1 MNVPQTPSRFL
12 IAATAAYA
20 PAWLAL
26 WFAWLSIRTLPSWL
40 PAVGFSL
47 ALAVAAP
54 WLVFAWKSR
63 RTRPRLGLAI
73 ASVAYI
79 FVWHWC
85 VFMADLLDW
94 PHLSRSSAQFG
105 LAILFFIGLA
115 WVVWGLERAS
125 ERYQRRR
132 RIATA
137 DGAGGELAASAG
149 SSAASGAGVS
159 TRPAMTSHA
168 SLADTPGATARVWNP
183 LDPYAWYYGRSSR
196 KLNQSLTAL
205 LGYTILFF
213 LAVMLLN
220 QTRGCQEVYEL
231 PAGGGQVKQ
240 LAQTVRIQKVIRK
253 KFVVNPYSGIK
264 FEVPPIDEVKLQL
277 TEITEH
283 AYTVGYGEGA
293 GAGFAGGTSKG
304 KVRLIRLEYAGGDWD
319 LNFGVG
325 ADLNMLV
332 EYGVRTQQKIADQT
346 ESRTIMD
353 LKAFPAGKAP
363 PVMFLTGQK
372 SISVTTGEIKVL
384 QQYLNEKH
392 GMIFASNGGS
402 GQFHQQFLALMN
414 QVAPDVR
421 PVPVPLDDAIH
432 TIPYRLAAVP
442 IVAPHGGRE
451 SLGWYKDGR
460 WICYYHPGDI
470 SDAWCDDHA
479 GVSAEVWE
487 ACYQLGVNVLFYAH
501 AEHSKWMSAK
511 QQTP

>member
-1 MNVPQTPSRFL
+1 
-12 IAATAAYA
+12 
-20 PAWLAL
+20 
-26 WFAWLSIRTLPSWL
+26 
-40 PAVGFSL
+40 
-47 ALAVAAP
+47 
-54 WLVFAWKSR
+54 
-63 RTRPRLGLAI
+63 
-73 ASVAYI
+73 
-79 FVWHWC
+79 
-85 VFMADLLDW
+85 
-94 PHLSRSSAQFG
+94 
-105 LAILFFIGLA
+105 
-115 WVVWGLERAS
+115 
-125 ERYQRRR
+125 
-132 RIATA
+132 
-137 DGAGGELAASAG
+137 
-149 SSAASGAGVS
+149 
-159 TRPAMTSHA
+159 
-168 SLADTPGATARVWNP
+168 
-183 LDPYAWYYGRSSR
+183 
-196 KLNQSLTAL
+196 
-205 LGYTILFF
+205 
-213 LAVMLLN
+213 
-220 QTRGCQEVYEL
+220 
-231 PAGGGQVKQ
+231 VKQ
-240 LAQTVRIQKVIRK
+240 LPQTVRIQKVIRK

-277 TEITEH
+277 NEITEH

-346 ESRTIMD
+346 ESRAIMD

-479 GVSAEVWE
+479 GVAAEVWE

>member
-1 MNVPQTPSRFL
+1 MNASQPPSRFL
-12 IAATAAYA
+12 IAATAVYA
-20 PAWLAL
+20 PVWLAL
-26 WFAWLSIRTLPSWL
+26 WFAWLSIRTLPGWL
-40 PAVGFSL
+40 AAVGVSV
-47 ALAVAAP
+47 ALVLAAP
-54 WLVFAWKSR
+54 WLWNAWKSLGP
-63 RTRPRLGLAI
+63 RPVFVLAV
-73 ASVAYI
+73 ASVAFI

-85 VFMADLLDW
+85 VFMADLMDW
-94 PHLSRSSAQFG
+94 PNLSRSSAQFG
-105 LAILFFIGLA
+105 LAALFFIGLA
-115 WVVWGLERAS
+115 WVVWGLEKAS
-125 ERYQRRR
+125 DRYQRRR
-132 RIATA
+132 RLAV
-137 DGAGGELAASAG
+137 AGQVASSPAESGPAAGIDTRAMPARPGMEGE
-149 SSAASGAGVS
+149 SAAS
-159 TRPAMTSHA
+159 
-168 SLADTPGATARVWNP
+168 TARIWNP
-183 LDPYAWYYGRSSR
+183 RDPYAWYYGRSSR

-220 QTRGCQEVYEL
+220 QTQGCQEVYEL

-240 LAQTVRIQKVIRK
+240 LPQTVRIQKVIRK

-277 TEITEH
+277 NEITEH
-283 AYTVGYGEGA
+283 AYTVGYGEGT

-325 ADLNMLV
+325 ADLNMNV
-332 EYGVRTQQKIADQT
+332 EYGLRTKQKIAEQT

-384 QQYLNEKH
+384 QQYVNEKH

-414 QVAPDVR
+414 QVVPDIR
-421 PVPVPLDDAIH
+421 PVPVPLDAPIH

-442 IVAPHGGRE
+442 IVAPPGGRE
-451 SLGWYKDGR
+451 SLGLFIDGR

>member
-1 MNVPQTPSRFL
+1 MNASKPTSRFL
-12 IAATAAYA
+12 IAATAIYA
-20 PAWLAL
+20 PVWLAL
-26 WFAWLSIRTLPSWL
+26 WLAWLSIRTLPAWL
-40 PAVGFSL
+40 AAVGFSL
-47 ALAVAAP
+47 SLAVAAP
-54 WLVFAWKSR
+54 WLLEAWKSR
-63 RTRPRLGLAI
+63 RTRPRFGLAV
-73 ASVAYI
+73 ASVAYV
-79 FVWHWC
+79 FVWHWF
-85 VFMADLLDW
+85 VFMADVLDL
-94 PHLSRSSAQFG
+94 PHLSRTSAQFG
-105 LAILFFIGLA
+105 LAALFFIGLA
-115 WVVWGLERAS
+115 WVIWGLERAS
-125 ERYQRRR
+125 DRYQRRR
-132 RIATA
+132 RAEAAEQTVIARPTTEA
-137 DGAGGELAASAG
+137 E
-149 SSAASGAGVS
+149 SS
-159 TRPAMTSHA
+159 PATS
-168 SLADTPGATARVWNP
+168 RVWNP
-183 LDPYAWYYGRSSR
+183 LDPFAWYYGRSSR
-196 KLNQSLTAL
+196 KLNQSLTVL
-205 LGYTILFF
+205 LSYTILFF

-277 TEITEH
+277 NEITEH

-479 GVSAEVWE
+479 GVAAEVWE

>member
-1 MNVPQTPSRFL
+1 MVPLRSAPRWLTIS
-12 IAATAAYA
+12 TVVYA
-20 PAWLAL
+20 LAWVGL
-26 WFAWLSIRTLPSWL
+26 WFAWLMIRTLPTWVPTLGFSTSLIVVAPWL
-40 PAVGFSL
+40 WLAWNVRRERPRFSL
-47 ALAVAAP
+47 AIGSIAYVFVWQWCIYITDLLALEATS
-54 WLVFAWKSR
+54 KSIFQI
-63 RTRPRLGLAI
+63 GLA
-73 ASVAYI
+73 A
-79 FVWHWC
+79 
-85 VFMADLLDW
+85 
-94 PHLSRSSAQFG
+94 
-105 LAILFFIGLA
+105 LFFIGLA
-115 WVVWGLERAS
+115 WVVWGVERAS
-125 ERYQRRR
+125 AHYQQLRL
-132 RIATA
+132 AAA
-137 DGAGGELAASAG
+137 DGHVVERALKPLVEDE
-149 SSAASGAGVS
+149 
-159 TRPAMTSHA
+159 R
-168 SLADTPGATARVWNP
+168 SLPRSVGRIWNP
-183 LDPYAWYYGRSSR
+183 LDPYAWYYGRHSR
-196 KLNQSLTAL
+196 KLNQSLSAL
-205 LGYTILFF
+205 LGYSILFG
-213 LAVMLLN
+213 LSVLILS
-220 QTRGCQEVYEL
+220 QTRGCQEIYEL

-277 TEITEH
+277 NEITEH
-283 AYTVGYGEGA
+283 AYTVGYGEGQ

-332 EYGVRTQQKIADQT
+332 EYGVRTQQKIAEQT

-353 LKAFPAGKAP
+353 LRAFPVGKAP

-372 SISVTTGEIKVL
+372 SISVTAGEIKTL
-384 QQYLNEKH
+384 QQYLLEKH
-392 GMIFASNGGS
+392 GMLFASNGGS

-421 PVPVPLDDAIH
+421 PVPIPLDDAIH

-451 SLGWYKDGR
+451 ALGWYKDGR

-479 GVSAEVWE
+479 GVSADVWE

-511 QQTP
+511 EK

>member
-1 MNVPQTPSRFL
+1 MNASQPTSRYL
-12 IAATAAYA
+12 IAATAIYA
-20 PAWLAL
+20 PVWLAL
-26 WFAWLSIRTLPSWL
+26 WLAWLSIRTLPAWL
-40 PAVGFSL
+40 AAVGFSL
-47 ALAVAAP
+47 SLVVAAP
-54 WLVFAWKSR
+54 WLLAAWKSR
-63 RTRPRLGLAI
+63 RTRPRFGLAI
-73 ASVAYI
+73 ASVAYV
-79 FVWHWC
+79 FVWHWF
-85 VFMADLLDW
+85 VFIADVLDF
-94 PHLSRSSAQFG
+94 PHLARTSAQFG
-105 LAILFFIGLA
+105 LAALFFIGLA
-115 WVVWGLERAS
+115 WVIYGLERAS
-125 ERYQRRR
+125 DRYQRRR
-132 RIATA
+132 RAATDQLTVTARPTTEA
-137 DGAGGELAASAG
+137 DAL
-149 SSAASGAGVS
+149 
-159 TRPAMTSHA
+159 PAT
-168 SLADTPGATARVWNP
+168 GRVWNP
-183 LDPYAWYYGRSSR
+183 LDPFAWYYGRSSR
-196 KLNQSLTAL
+196 KLNQSLTVL
-205 LGYTILFF
+205 LSYTILFF

-277 TEITEH
+277 NEITEH

-384 QQYLNEKH
+384 QQYLNDKH

-479 GVSAEVWE
+479 GVAAEVWE

-511 QQTP
+511 QPTP